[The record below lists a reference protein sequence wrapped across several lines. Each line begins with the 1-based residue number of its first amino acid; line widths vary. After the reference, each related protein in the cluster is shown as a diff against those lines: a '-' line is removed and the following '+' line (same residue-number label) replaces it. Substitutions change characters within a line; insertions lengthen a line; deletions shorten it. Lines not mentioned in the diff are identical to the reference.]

1 MLPIISRSALCLLIC
16 LALPAFA
23 HANDTMTSDTD
34 SPNLEPENNTWL
46 DDTRNDTKGW
56 LNRTAR
62 HMDSWFGETDPNEPA
77 RASIRLMLD
86 THYNEYDG
94 TTVKPRI
101 RGRIKLPTLENR
113 LSVMIGDDDL
123 DLEQGGGIY
132 NDGRAVTYGDSTF
145 DRRQSREDNTSLA
158 LRWSKFQDD
167 IGIETDAD
175 IGLRSSD
182 LYLKLRAEKKWELD
196 HRINARFEQ
205 MYRYGTKSEHY
216 ALSTLEF
223 SQPQSK
229 HRTLVNRTHL
239 SYAHKDTEET
249 AWSNSLYQQHYLDGK
264 HGTRAFSY
272 GIYTGGDVAD
282 KKFELDIYGP
292 YVSYRQPVWR
302 KWLFV
307 QTDISYYNDKN
318 QDRDHHLG
326 VFNRL
331 EMVF

>member
-1 MLPIISRSALCLLIC
+1 MFPIISRPALCLLIC
-16 LALPAFA
+16 IALPVFA
-23 HANDTMTSDTD
+23 YANDTVTSDTD
-34 SPNLEPENNTWL
+34 SPHLEPKNSTWL
-46 DDTRNDTKGW
+46 DNTRDNTKVW

-62 HMDSWFGETDPNEPA
+62 HMDSWFGKTDPDEPA

-86 THYNEYDG
+86 THYNKYDG

-113 LSVMIGDDDL
+113 LSVMIGDENL
-123 DLEQGGGIY
+123 DLEQGGI
-132 NDGRAVTYGDSTF
+132 NSHDGRAVTYGNSTF
-145 DRRQSREDNTSLA
+145 ERRQSRENNTSLA
-158 LRWSKFQDD
+158 LRWSKFQND
-167 IGIETDAD
+167 IGIKTDAD

-196 HRINARFEQ
+196 YRIDARFEQ

-216 ALSTLEF
+216 TLSTLEF

-229 HRTLVNRTHL
+229 HRTLANRTHI